1 MKSLTVLLRPQCQI
15 YVSPTSIRTS
25 ASKAAGPNFEILR
38 IMARGMSTA
47 SRMAVRAFVDN
58 GVEPLETARTN
69 DKRFS
74 AVKTIP
80 TQTKPICEMAVD
92 VRIKDLNFRSPI
104 ASPGSPCPP
113 PYRFLHCSSKW
124 KHAQDR
130 SETVAKVTEEN
141 NIPPLLKAFGK
152 NIIPVLM
159 KALSKAK
166 ND

>member
-1 MKSLTVLLRPQCQI
+1 MV
-15 YVSPTSIRTS
+15 
-25 ASKAAGPNFEILR
+25 
-38 IMARGMSTA
+38 RGMSTA
-47 SRMAVRAFVDN
+47 SRMAGRAFVDN
-58 GVEPLETARTN
+58 GVEPLGTARTN

-80 TQTKPICEMAVD
+80 TQTKPICEMAID

-113 PYRFLHCSSKW
+113 PYRFLHCRSKW
-124 KHAQDR
+124 KHTQDR
-130 SETVAKVTEEN
+130 SETATKVIEEN

-152 NIIPVLM
+152 NIIPMPM